1 MEPTDTPRRT
11 ASRRRLDARFTRVAA
26 MVVFTAIVAVVS
38 YLDGL
43 YLIRYIGATGWA
55 ACLYPLIPDG
65 LILICSLGRRAG
77 WPMAG
82 MVLGVLLTLLM
93 NVGAGILHNWMYAVA
108 DGVVPVVFFV
118 ALENVR
124 HAPERGR
131 DVVPRSP
138 VPAAPAEAGTGGTG
152 ETRSREAIFLELAQA
167 GTRKEVGQF
176 LGMSPSQ
183 VQRRVDA
190 ARKAFQAVPQEA
202 APDSADPLPDG
213 VAVPP
218 ENRYAHAMN
227 GSGPHA

>member
-1 MEPTDTPRRT
+1 LNLIGTPAGA
-11 ASRRRLDARFTRVAA
+11 ASDRPWAARSTRVAT
-26 MVVFTAIVAVVS
+26 MVIFTAIVAVVS

-43 YLIRYIGATGWA
+43 FLIRYIGATGWA

-77 WPMAG
+77 WSMAG
-82 MVLGVLLTLLM
+82 VILGVLLTLLM

-131 DVVPRSP
+131 DGSPRSP
-138 VPAAPAEAGTGGTG
+138 VPAASTDAGTGETG
-152 ETRSREAIFLELAQA
+152 GTRSREAIFLELAQA

-176 LGMSPSQ
+176 LGMSASQ

-190 ARKAFQAVPQEA
+190 ARKAVQAVPEEA
-202 APDSADPLPDG
+202 PADTAEARWDGAFEAELATSA
-213 VAVPP
+213 
-218 ENRYAHAMN
+218 N
-227 GSGPHA
+227 GSGAHG

>member
-1 MEPTDTPRRT
+1 MENPTDSPPPA
-11 ASRRRLDARFTRVAA
+11 ASRRRRDARFTRVAA

-77 WPMAG
+77 WSMAG
-82 MVLGVLLTLLM
+82 VVLGVLLTLLM

-131 DVVPRSP
+131 DGAALSA
-138 VPAAPAEAGTGGTG
+138 VPAAPAEAGTGG
-152 ETRSREAIFLELAQA
+152 TRSREAIFLELAQA

-190 ARKAFQAVPQEA
+190 ARKAFQAVPEET
-202 APDSADPLPDG
+202 APDSAEAYWDG
-213 VAVPP
+213 TFEA
-218 ENRYAHAMN
+218 ELETSAN

>member
-1 MEPTDTPRRT
+1 
-11 ASRRRLDARFTRVAA
+11 
-26 MVVFTAIVAVVS
+26 MVIFTAIVAVVS

-77 WPMAG
+77 WSMAG
-82 MVLGVLLTLLM
+82 VVLGVLLTLLM

-131 DVVPRSP
+131 GGGVSP
-138 VPAAPAEAGTGGTG
+138 VVPAAFTDAGTGDTAG
-152 ETRSREAIFLELAQA
+152 TRSREAIFLELAQA

-190 ARKAFQAVPQEA
+190 ARKAFQAVPEEA
-202 APDSADPLPDG
+202 APASTEAYWDGSFEAELATSA
-213 VAVPP
+213 
-218 ENRYAHAMN
+218 N
-227 GSGPHA
+227 GSGTHG